1 MEEQLISFE
10 TAKLAKE
17 KDFNILQHSYYFEDG
32 EFKENSLKGTNGY
45 YGEEYEFDLSE
56 FNENW
61 NDKWLTKK
69 TGDRCFGCSKQKGY
83 LETFSAPTQSLLQR
97 WLREKHDIHFE
108 IKPIFDVNEIRPYH
122 ISISKNLSGKNFKY
136 KIIGTRETY
145 EEALEAGLQEAL
157 KLILKII

>member
-17 KDFNILQHSYYFEDG
+17 KGFNALCYDAF
-32 EFKENSLKGTNGY
+32 NSKGNLYSNGWC
-45 YGEEYEFDLSE
+45 EYLYDNKVEIPFRSGVLE
-56 FNENW
+56 
-61 NDKWLTKK
+61 
-69 TGDRCFGCSKQKGY
+69 SKDV
-83 LETFSAPTQSLLQR
+83 LAPTQSLLAK

-145 EEALEAGLQEAL
+145 EEALKIGLQEAL
-157 KLILKII
+157 KLIK